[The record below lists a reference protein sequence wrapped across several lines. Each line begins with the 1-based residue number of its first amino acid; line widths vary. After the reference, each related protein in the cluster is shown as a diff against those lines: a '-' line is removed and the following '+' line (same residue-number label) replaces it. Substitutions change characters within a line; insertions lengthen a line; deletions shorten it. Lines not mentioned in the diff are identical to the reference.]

1 MLSTAL
7 YLLKKETKGFE
18 TSSMNIWS
26 QSRSLTWRV
35 SIIYNQW
42 NLSLIIRV
50 EMCKKLQLRM
60 NNRTMKPET
69 SMTKELLLLK
79 LYLTQQKLKR
89 IILTATQ
96 KIS

>member
-1 MLSTAL
+1 MPSTAL
-7 YLLKKETKGFE
+7 YLLKKEIKGFE

-35 SIIYNQW
+35 SIIYSQW

-50 EMCKKLQLRM
+50 VMYKKLLLRM

-69 SMTKELLLLK
+69 WAIKELPVLK
-79 LYLTQQKLKR
+79 LYLTQRKLKR

-96 KIS
+96 KIF